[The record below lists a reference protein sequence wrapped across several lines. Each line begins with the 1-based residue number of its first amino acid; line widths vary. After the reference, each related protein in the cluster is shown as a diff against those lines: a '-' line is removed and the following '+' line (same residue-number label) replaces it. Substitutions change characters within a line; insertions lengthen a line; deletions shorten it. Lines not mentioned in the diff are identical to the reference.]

1 MLQLKTVTPQFADF
15 DKVSALYHSAF
26 PENERRP
33 LEEMFSFLSGS
44 GEFLALYDGET
55 FCGFVCLLSWQD
67 ITHILYL
74 AIDSQLRGR
83 GYGTGMLSAIRQRY
97 PHSRLI
103 ADIELETTGAPNNTE
118 RRQLVQYRADDVS
131 FRVMLCIGGCGT
143 IQFEGGSIP
152 FFKGDCIFV
161 PADSVTMTITGQ
173 AQFLF
178 VRG

>member
-1 MLQLKTVTPQFADF
+1 MLQLKTVTPRFADF
-15 DKVSALYHSAF
+15 DKLSALYHSAF

-33 LEEMFSFLSGS
+33 LEEMFSFLSGG

-74 AIDSQLRGR
+74 AIDSRLRGR

-103 ADIELETTGAPNNTE
+103 ADIELETAGASTTPSAGAQPLLPE
-118 RRQLVQYRADDVS
+118 KRLPAPSGVQYRWREESYEIIVSGGDFDKADFRSFWNAFGVS
-131 FRVMLCIGGCGT
+131 
-143 IQFEGGSIP
+143 
-152 FFKGDCIFV
+152 KGVFSK
-161 PADSVTMTITGQ
+161 A
-173 AQFLF
+173 
-178 VRG
+178 

>member
-33 LEEMFSFLSGS
+33 LVEMFSFLSGG

-67 ITHILYL
+67 ITHIL
-74 AIDSQLRGR
+74 SRLRGR

-103 ADIELETTGAPNNTE
+103 ADIELETTDAPNNAE
-118 RRQLVQYRADDVS
+118 RRQRKHFYQKSGYRSLLPEKRLPLLRGPIPLA
-131 FRVMLCIGGCGT
+131 GGKLRDHR
-143 IQFEGGSIP
+143 QR
-152 FFKGDCIFV
+152 
-161 PADSVTMTITGQ
+161 
-173 AQFLF
+173 
-178 VRG
+178 RGL

>member
-33 LEEMFSFLSGS
+33 LEEMFSFLSGG

-103 ADIELETTGAPNNTE
+103 ADIELETTDAPNNAE
-118 RRQLVQYRADDVS
+118 RRQRKHFYQKSGYRSSEVQYRWREESYEIIVSGGDFDKADFRSFWNAFGVS
-131 FRVMLCIGGCGT
+131 
-143 IQFEGGSIP
+143 
-152 FFKGDCIFV
+152 KGVFSK
-161 PADSVTMTITGQ
+161 A
-173 AQFLF
+173 
-178 VRG
+178 

>member
-67 ITHILYL
+67 ITHLPST
-74 AIDSQLRGR
+74 AGCAAGATAPGCSPPSG
-83 GYGTGMLSAIRQRY
+83 SATRT
-97 PHSRLI
+97 
-103 ADIELETTGAPNNTE
+103 AA
-118 RRQLVQYRADDVS
+118 
-131 FRVMLCIGGCGT
+131 
-143 IQFEGGSIP
+143 
-152 FFKGDCIFV
+152 
-161 PADSVTMTITGQ
+161 
-173 AQFLF
+173 
-178 VRG
+178 

>member
-33 LEEMFSFLSGS
+33 LVEMFSFLSGG

-74 AIDSQLRGR
+74 AIDSRLRGR

-103 ADIELETTGAPNNTE
+103 ADIELDQQRRAPATQALLPE
-118 RRQLVQYRADDVS
+118 KRLPLLRRPVPLA
-131 FRVMLCIGGCGT
+131 GGKLRDHR
-143 IQFEGGSIP
+143 QR
-152 FFKGDCIFV
+152 
-161 PADSVTMTITGQ
+161 
-173 AQFLF
+173 
-178 VRG
+178 RGL

>member
-33 LEEMFSFLSGS
+33 LEEMFSFLSGG

-97 PHSRLI
+97 PCLLYTSD
-103 ADIELETTGAPNNTE
+103 A
-118 RRQLVQYRADDVS
+118 ADD
-131 FRVMLCIGGCGT
+131 
-143 IQFEGGSIP
+143 
-152 FFKGDCIFV
+152 
-161 PADSVTMTITGQ
+161 
-173 AQFLF
+173 
-178 VRG
+178 

>member
-33 LEEMFSFLSGS
+33 LEEMFSFLSGG
-44 GEFLALYDGET
+44 GEFLALYDWET

-74 AIDSQLRGR
+74 AIDSRLRGR

-103 ADIELETTGAPNNTE
+103 ADIELETAGASNNAE
-118 RRQLVQYRADDVS
+118 RRQRKHFYQ
-131 FRVMLCIGGCGT
+131 
-143 IQFEGGSIP
+143 
-152 FFKGDCIFV
+152 
-161 PADSVTMTITGQ
+161 
-173 AQFLF
+173 
-178 VRG
+178 

>member
-26 PENERRP
+26 PKNERRP
-33 LEEMFSFLSGS
+33 LEEMFTFLSGG

-74 AIDSQLRGR
+74 AIDSRLRGR

-103 ADIELETTGAPNNTE
+103 ADIELEPPAPQQ
-118 RRQLVQYRADDVS
+118 RRAPAAQALLPEKRLPLLRGPIPLA
-131 FRVMLCIGGCGT
+131 GGKLRDHR
-143 IQFEGGSIP
+143 QR
-152 FFKGDCIFV
+152 
-161 PADSVTMTITGQ
+161 
-173 AQFLF
+173 
-178 VRG
+178 RGL